1 MEYTAPQQRKISD
14 DDTKNITAAINMDS
28 EVEVQKIK
36 QAIENGLPE
45 GNVELAAIMGHAPSQ
60 ITLNRPTSHGMST
73 SELFDFLLFDPN
85 LRITI
90 TIDR

>member
-14 DDTKNITAAINMDS
+14 DDTKNITVAVDMGLD
-28 EVEVQKIK
+28 VEVQKIK
-36 QAIENGLPE
+36 QAMKNGLPE
-45 GNVELAAIMGHAPSQ
+45 GNVELAAILGHGPSQ
-60 ITLNRPTSHGMST
+60 TALNRPASHGMNK

-85 LRITI
+85 LRIAI